1 MDALYLE
8 MWNPLVGDES
18 KEVLRGTT
26 LEVYRFLLKSSKPV
40 GVRELQRALD
50 LSSSSVATY
59 HLSKLEDAG
68 LLKRQ
73 GGGFSVDKFLLENSV
88 KISRFLIP
96 RYFFYSV
103 FAIASLLVELTILKP
118 TVFYREYVFSLVITV
133 ILIFFF
139 LYETVKTWL
148 RGNL

>member
-1 MDALYLE
+1 MKG
-8 MWNPLVGDES
+8 LVGDES

-40 GVRELQRALD
+40 GVRELQRALN

-73 GGGFSVDKFLLENSV
+73 DGGFSVDKFLLENSV

-103 FAIASLLVELTILKP
+103 FAIAVLLVELTILRP
-118 TVFYREYVFSLVITV
+118 TVFYREYVFSLVATV

>member
-1 MDALYLE
+1 MSSVAA
-8 MWNPLVGDES
+8 DES
-18 KEVLRGTT
+18 KEVLKGTT

-40 GVRELQRALD
+40 GTRELQRALD

-59 HLSKLEDAG
+59 HLAKLEDAG
-68 LLKRQ
+68 LLKREA
-73 GGGFSVDKFLLENSV
+73 GGFLVSKYLLENSI

-103 FAIASLLVELTILKP
+103 FAIAVLMLELTVLKP
-118 TVFYREYVFSLVITV
+118 NVFYREYVFSLVATAV
-133 ILIFFF
+133 FVFFF
-139 LYETVKTWL
+139 GYETVKTWR

>member
-1 MDALYLE
+1 MVD
-8 MWNPLVGDES
+8 DES

-26 LEVYRFLLKSSKPV
+26 LEVYRFLLKSNKPV
-40 GVRELQRALD
+40 GIREVQRALS

-73 GGGFSVDKFLLENSV
+73 DGGFAVNKFLLENSI
-88 KISRFLIP
+88 KIRHFLVP
-96 RYFFYSV
+96 RYFFYGI
-103 FAIASLLVELTILKP
+103 FAIAVLLIELTVLKP
-118 TVFYREYVFSLVITV
+118 AVLYREYIFSLVATGIFA
-133 ILIFFF
+133 FFF
-139 LYETVKTWL
+139 CYETAKTWL

>member
-1 MDALYLE
+1 MSAE
-8 MWNPLVGDES
+8 ES
-18 KEVLRGTT
+18 KDVLRGTT

-40 GVRELQRALD
+40 GIRELQRALN
-50 LSSSSVATY
+50 LSSPSVATY

-73 GGGFSVDKFLLENSV
+73 DGGYTVDRFLLENSI

-96 RYFFYSV
+96 RYLFYAI
-103 FAIASLLVELTILKP
+103 FAVAVLLFELTLLRPNIL
-118 TVFYREYVFSLVITV
+118 TREYVFSVVAT
-133 ILIFFF
+133 ILFVLAFC
-139 LYETVKTWL
+139 YETIKTYQ

>member
-1 MDALYLE
+1 M
-8 MWNPLVGDES
+8 
-18 KEVLRGTT
+18 LRGTT

-103 FAIASLLVELTILKP
+103 FAIVSLLVELTILKP

-139 LYETVKTWL
+139 LYETAKTWL